1 MAKGPIYR
9 VPLRRRREGKTN
21 YYKRRELLKSNSLR
35 VIIRKST
42 KHMRV
47 QFVEALPNGDT
58 TLISASS
65 IQLSEFN
72 WTLTGGNIPA
82 AYLTGYLAGKKAQ
95 KSGITNAILDMGLQR
110 STKGGR
116 IYAALKGVIDSGI
129 DLPVNESIFPSE
141 SVLQGSHIKTISDH
155 IKKED
160 AKAHKKI
167 YAKYQKAKVTPDKL
181 SNLVKSTKGAI
192 DKL

>member
-21 YYKRRELLKSNSLR
+21 YYKRREMLKSDSIR

-47 QFVEALPNGDT
+47 QFVEAHPNGDT

-65 IQLSEFN
+65 IQLSNFN
-72 WTLTGGNIPA
+72 WTVSGGNIPA

-95 KSGITNAILDMGLQR
+95 KAGITDAILDLGLQR
-110 STKGGR
+110 NSKGGR
-116 IYAALKGVIDSGI
+116 IYGALKGVVDSGI
-129 DLPVNESIFPSE
+129 NLPVNEEIFPSE

-155 IKKED
+155 IKKAD
-160 AKAHKKI
+160 AKAHKQI
-167 YAKYQKAKVTPDKL
+167 YAKYQKAKVKPDKL
-181 SNLVKSTKGAI
+181 STLIKSTKGEI

>member
-21 YYKRRELLKSNSLR
+21 YYKRREMLKSNSLR

-72 WTLTGGNIPA
+72 WTVTGGNIPA
-82 AYLTGYLAGKKAQ
+82 AYLTGYLAGKKAK
-95 KSGITNAILDMGLQR
+95 KSGITNAILDLGSQR

-116 IYAALKGVIDSGI
+116 IYAALKGVVDSGI

-181 SNLVKSTKGAI
+181 STLVKSTKGAI